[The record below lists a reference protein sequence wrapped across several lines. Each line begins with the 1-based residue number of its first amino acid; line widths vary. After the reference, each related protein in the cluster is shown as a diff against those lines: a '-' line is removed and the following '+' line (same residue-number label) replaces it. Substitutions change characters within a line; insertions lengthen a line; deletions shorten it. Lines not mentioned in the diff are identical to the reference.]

1 MLKYVIL
8 KICFS
13 TQFILNS
20 LLISVTVLKLTI
32 LADRPIKLTTKTLRS
47 TCNPLFNQSF
57 ELDMT
62 NINIYDVQVSLMV
75 RDRPDL
81 SRYVQNQY
89 ESTRS
94 GRLCSVTLGQA
105 VINLL
110 ERNTTDKRQVRWCFL
125 EEPSP
130 LSSDFTDMVN
140 ISHSKYK
147 RNKYQMNHF
156 LKAIKGEILVSISYE
171 KNHGRLTL
179 EIDRV
184 RQLLFQGEKDSDKC
198 KCMTYHI

>member
-1 MLKYVIL
+1 MQYDSDRNFMNLKVLGALNLPFRNIEKQTPPDPYVKVGYL
-8 KICFS
+8 KKMNFY
-13 TQFILNS
+13 LVYS

-94 GRLCSVTLGQA
+94 GRLRSVTLGQA

-130 LSSDFTDMVN
+130 LSSDFTDMVK
-140 ISHSKYK
+140 ISHL
-147 RNKYQMNHF
+147 NND
-156 LKAIKGEILVSISYE
+156 E
-171 KNHGRLTL
+171 K
-179 EIDRV
+179 
-184 RQLLFQGEKDSDKC
+184 
-198 KCMTYHI
+198 